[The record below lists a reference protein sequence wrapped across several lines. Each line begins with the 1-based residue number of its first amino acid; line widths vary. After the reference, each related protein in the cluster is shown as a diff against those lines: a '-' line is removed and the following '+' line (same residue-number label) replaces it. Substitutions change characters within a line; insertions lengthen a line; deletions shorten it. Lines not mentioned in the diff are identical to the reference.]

1 MLSDLPPWLEEV
13 KVTSAKE
20 AGILLSCDTRDY
32 GRKPISTE
40 AHKGNSL
47 PSYER
52 SGVTA
57 NSEVRPFGSPT
68 HVRSRV
74 IHVTWK

>member
-32 GRKPISTE
+32 GRKPIR
-40 AHKGNSL
+40 AIHFL
-47 PSYER
+47 
-52 SGVTA
+52 VT
-57 NSEVRPFGSPT
+57 RGQGSPLT
-68 HVRSRV
+68 R
-74 IHVTWK
+74 K

>member
-13 KVTSAKE
+13 KVTSAKELE

-40 AHKGNSL
+40 A
-47 PSYER
+47 
-52 SGVTA
+52 
-57 NSEVRPFGSPT
+57 EVGHGSRAIN
-68 HVRSRV
+68 VC
-74 IHVTWK
+74 